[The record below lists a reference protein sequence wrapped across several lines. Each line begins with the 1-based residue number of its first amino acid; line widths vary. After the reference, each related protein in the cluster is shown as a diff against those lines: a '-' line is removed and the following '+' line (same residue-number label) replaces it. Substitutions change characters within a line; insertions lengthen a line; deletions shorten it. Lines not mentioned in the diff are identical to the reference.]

1 MADTMTD
8 MEPYVPEWVAT
19 LQPAWELAR
28 RLERA
33 AEFIPKEFSNRAE
46 AIMATILT
54 GAELGRGPMW
64 ALRSMHVINGRP
76 GLSAEAMRALV
87 LAAGHDIW
95 VTEHSDHQV
104 TICGRRKNS
113 DRTTEIT
120 WTAAQAEKAGLRR
133 NAVWNSYPRAMLTA
147 RATAELCRLVFSD
160 VIAGIAPL
168 EELEDGYPLEPKPE
182 IPSPPVRRRRQPAT
196 PPPPPAAEDGPT
208 GEVPAVHPSQSGPS
222 APPLPPLPSELL
234 GDTLTIDAGTKAAME
249 GATVAEL
256 RQMIPTYTDAPPTPP
271 EDAYGPPRAVSGD
284 PGPDLG
290 DEPPAATDE
299 DAARRKLMALT
310 RDAFPNM
317 RTSQRELF
325 RHALTAL
332 ATRDRLDGPIVS
344 SRLLTVGEQL
354 TLTNLLGDIRTGAL
368 LPALEDDGAVVFSS
382 NTKNAVIRTDENG
395 RWTVD
400 IQPR

>member
-1 MADTMTD
+1 
-8 MEPYVPEWVAT
+8 
-19 LQPAWELAR
+19 
-28 RLERA
+28 
-33 AEFIPKEFSNRAE
+33 
-46 AIMATILT
+46 
-54 GAELGRGPMW
+54 
-64 ALRSMHVINGRP
+64 MHVINGRP

-133 NAVWNSYPRAMLTA
+133 NQVWNAYPRAMLTA

-168 EELEDGYPLEPKPE
+168 EELEDGYPLEPRPE
-182 IPSPPVRRRRQPAT
+182 LPSPPVRRRRQPAT
-196 PPPPPAAEDGPT
+196 PPPPPPAAEDGPT
-208 GEVPAVHPSQSGPS
+208 GEVPVLPSHGPP
-222 APPLPPLPSELL
+222 APPLPPLPHELSE
-234 GDTLTIDAGTKAAME
+234 
-249 GATVAEL
+249 
-256 RQMIPTYTDAPPTPP
+256 PTYTDAPPTPP

-290 DEPPAATDE
+290 DEPPPATDE

-382 NTKNAVIRTDENG
+382 NTKNAVIRTDEDG
-395 RWTVD
+395 RWSVD